1 MAGVISNFR
10 GSFRRKKQ
18 HQMIVHVSGVASRE
32 KARGLIGKTI
42 VWNSPAKNPVKG
54 KVTAPHGNG
63 GAVRVKFEKGLPGQS
78 LGNEVQV
85 E

>member
-1 MAGVISNFR
+1 MPGVVSNFR

-18 HQMIVHVSGVASRE
+18 HQMIVHITGVSNRE
-32 KARGLIGKTI
+32 KARGLIGKTV
-42 VWNSPAKNPVKG
+42 VWSSPAKKQIKG
-54 KVTAPHGNG
+54 TVTSPHGGN

-78 LGNEVQV
+78 LGTEVNV